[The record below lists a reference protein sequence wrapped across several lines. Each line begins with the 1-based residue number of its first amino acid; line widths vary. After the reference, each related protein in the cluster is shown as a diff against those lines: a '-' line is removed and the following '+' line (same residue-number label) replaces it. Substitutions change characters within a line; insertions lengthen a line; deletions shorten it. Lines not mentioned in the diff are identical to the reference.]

1 MKESYRTEAAASRDS
16 SGSNL
21 RPSSFDKS
29 TGIYHSVHQL
39 GKHHKIPTTP
49 NLDTATFVL
58 SQFPPHHQAELRVA
72 LIDSATNQRLTY
84 AQLNRSVLS
93 LASGLYHALGIR
105 KGEVIFVLSPNS
117 LLYPI
122 ICLAVLSI
130 GAVLT
135 TANPLNTDSEIAK
148 QVSDSGAKLAI
159 AAPDLLNKLIP
170 TGVHTIQT
178 TRSPEGN
185 DDDDDVYELS
195 IEELISSCDPVEL
208 IRSDTDETELNRP
221 TQSDTAAILYSSGTT
236 GTSKGVVLTHSNLIS
251 IMALLRWSVDV
262 TRAEN
267 DVYLCF
273 IPMFHIYGL
282 AFFGLG
288 LFCCGTT
295 TVLMERYDLNAM
307 LKAIQTHHVT
317 NIPAVPPVILG
328 LVKYAGRFSAGGV
341 GDLSSLRRVSSGAAP
356 LGKELIEGFRKKF
369 PWVELRPGYG
379 LTESSGAATLFVSEK
394 EAKVRPGSCG
404 GLIPGFCGRIV
415 DVDNGMSLGPY
426 KVGELWLKSPT
437 VMKEYLGKREA
448 TVETVSGDGWLK
460 TGDLCY
466 FDEDGFL
473 YVVDRIKE
481 LIKHNG
487 YQVAPAELEAILLA
501 HPNVLD
507 TAVVPVEDE
516 EVGQIPMAYVVRA
529 GGADQLS
536 EAQVI
541 QYVARQV
548 APYKKV
554 RKVDFI
560 NAIPRSAAGKIL
572 RKELVLQANNK
583 HQNINSRL

>member
-1 MKESYRTEAAASRDS
+1 MSADETWTAAAAAAAAREY
-16 SGSNL
+16 SGDDL
-21 RPSSFDKS
+21 PRSSFDES

-39 GKHHKIPTTP
+39 GKHHRIPTTP

-58 SQFPPHHQAELRVA
+58 SRFPPHHQAESRVA
-72 LIDSATNQRLTY
+72 LIDSATNQRVTY
-84 AQLNRSVLS
+84 AELHRSVLS

-105 KGEVIFVLSPNS
+105 KGDVIFVLSPNS
-117 LLYPI
+117 LLYPT

-135 TANPLNTDSEIAK
+135 TANPLNTESEIVK
-148 QVSDSGAKLAI
+148 QVSDSGATLAI
-159 AAPDLLNKLIP
+159 AAPECLHKLLS
-170 TGVHTIQT
+170 TGVPTIQT
-178 TRSPEGN
+178 SRPSEG
-185 DDDDDVYELS
+185 DELS

-208 IRSDTDETELNRP
+208 TQSDTTGLIRP
-221 TQSDTAAILYSSGTT
+221 SQSDTAAILYSSGTT

-251 IMALLRWSVDV
+251 IMALLRWTVDV
-262 TRAEN
+262 TKAKK
-267 DVYLCF
+267 DVFLCF

-282 AFFGLG
+282 AFFALG

-295 TVLMERYDLNAM
+295 TVLMERYELKSM
-307 LKAIQTHHVT
+307 LEAIQTHKVR

-328 LVKYAGRFSAGGV
+328 LVKHAGRFSAGGV

-356 LGKELIEGFRKKF
+356 LGKELIGAFRERF

-379 LTESSGAATLFVSEK
+379 LTESSGAATLFVSAK
-394 EAKVRPGSCG
+394 EAKRRPGSCG
-404 GLIPGFCGRIV
+404 GLIPGFFGRIV
-415 DVDNGMSLGPY
+415 DVDSGNNLGPY

-448 TVETVSGDGWLK
+448 TVETVSGDGWLR

-516 EVGQIPMAYVVRA
+516 EAGQIPMAYVVRA
-529 GGADQLS
+529 GGADELT

-541 QYVARQV
+541 QYVALQV
-548 APYKKV
+548 APYKKI
-554 RKVDFI
+554 RKVGFI

-583 HQNINSRL
+583 HQIINSKL